1 MKKVYRRDWLAPIPS
16 VDSSDE
22 REQSVDQPAP
32 QQAPQIRQNRHIPH
46 AEQAMD
52 DPFDSVFGNDFPRR
66 TRFERHYFLSG
77 VGVLA
82 FRDRIAEE
90 LGLQTASEPELEQI
104 IVFRR
109 KLSQPDGPQHKMPAP
124 F

>member
-1 MKKVYRRDWLAPIPS
+1 
-16 VDSSDE
+16 
-22 REQSVDQPAP
+22 
-32 QQAPQIRQNRHIPH
+32 
-46 AEQAMD
+46 MD
-52 DPFDSVFGNDFPRR
+52 DPFYSVFGNDFPRR

-77 VGVLA
+77 GV
-82 FRDRIAEE
+82 RDRIAEE

-104 IVFRR
+104 LVFIR

>member
-1 MKKVYRRDWLAPIPS
+1 MTPDILCLEMTFRAGRALNVITFVPL
-16 VDSSDE
+16 
-22 REQSVDQPAP
+22 
-32 QQAPQIRQNRHIPH
+32 
-46 AEQAMD
+46 
-52 DPFDSVFGNDFPRR
+52 F
-66 TRFERHYFLSG
+66 G

-104 IVFRR
+104 LVFIR